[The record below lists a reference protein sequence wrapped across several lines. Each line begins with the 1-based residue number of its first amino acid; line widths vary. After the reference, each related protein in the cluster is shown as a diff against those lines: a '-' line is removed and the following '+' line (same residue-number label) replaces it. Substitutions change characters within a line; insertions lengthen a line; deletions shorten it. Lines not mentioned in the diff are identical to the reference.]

1 MPSTSLANNL
11 ADAAAS
17 SDTFLPALHHA
28 ISGSAG
34 ALLSTCALYPL
45 SLVVTRL
52 QRQRQQ
58 QAHCSRRRPADQT
71 ASRKED
77 DEGST
82 TPTTPAAAA
91 AREPTYAGIAEA
103 FSGIWKSGGGPKAF
117 YTGLGQDAIK
127 SALDSFLFFLFYE
140 WIRSSRP
147 SRGRRRGGKGGHDM
161 GVLEELAIGVVAG
174 ACSKFFSTPL
184 TNLASQKGRE
194 ESFRDIIAAIR
205 KEKGITGL
213 WSGYSAS
220 LVLTLNPSIAFF
232 LHDFLKRKAVK
243 AERWDNPGAA
253 TTFLLA
259 AISKVIASTI
269 TYPFQTALSRVEY
282 DLSPAAR
289 RGGWEEVVRE
299 LEAKHEAERAA
310 AAAEA
315 AAREGD
321 DGSVSP
327 KSQAPPVIKTNVAPP
342 ERNSTD
348 ESKIEAQALRAVKNL
363 GRQSI
368 FATVVRI
375 ARSEGIGALY
385 EGLHLELLMS
395 FFGHGTTMMAKDVF
409 HRLLFRLYFIAASV
423 LAELKAR
430 RARAVNVQKTAK
442 KPVVKKVTK
451 TVVEEEVVRGFIK
464 PAPTQAPTPKALEPP
479 APVAVPTP
487 TPKAVEAPK
496 APTVVVSPP
505 TPTPS
510 PPVSST
516 PSIPPATI
524 SPPAPQRTLPA
535 PPSRPALPAPS
546 PPSSVPSSAR
556 SSTSSFDRSSLPPP
570 AYSPTPSLTS
580 SRSNYSSYSSPPPA
594 YSPPTRPYSAPQP
607 PPPPAQPRTQLRAL
621 RYRLDNEDEWG
632 PRSIP
637 PYASVSPK
645 QPPPSSYREA
655 FQTQPQRRSLSKFD
669 DFVVG
674 VVANMIE
681 KTQREIKH

>member
-1 MPSTSLANNL
+1 MPSTTLANNL
-11 ADAAAS
+11 ADAAAA
-17 SDTFLPALHHA
+17 DNFLPALHHA

-34 ALLSTCALYPL
+34 TLISTCALYPL

-58 QAHCSRRRPADQT
+58 QARLRRRGPERHSLTSRRD
-71 ASRKED
+71 D

-82 TPTTPAAAA
+82 TPTTGPA
-91 AREPTYAGIAEA
+91 PDPSYAGLADA
-103 FSGIWKSGGGPKAF
+103 FSGIWKSGGGLKAF
-117 YTGLGQDAIK
+117 YTGLGQDAIR
-127 SALDSFLFFLFYE
+127 SALDSFLFFLFYD
-140 WIRSSRP
+140 WILSSRP
-147 SRGRRRGGKGGHDM
+147 SRGRRRGGKGGSSSHDL

-220 LVLTLNPSIAFF
+220 LVLTLNPSIALF
-232 LHDFLKRKAVK
+232 LQGFLKRKAVK
-243 AERWDNPGAA
+243 KDNPGAA
-253 TTFLLA
+253 TSFLLA
-259 AISKVIASTI
+259 AISKAIATTI
-269 TYPFQTALSRVEY
+269 TYPLQTALARVQD

-310 AAAEA
+310 AEA
-315 AAREGD
+315 AAREHD
-321 DGSVSP
+321 DDAVSP
-327 KSQAPPVIKTNVAPP
+327 KSQSPPIIKMNVAPP

-348 ESKIEAQALRAVKNL
+348 ESKLEAQALRAVKNL

-375 ARSEGIGALY
+375 ARTEGIGALY
-385 EGLHLELLMS
+385 EGLHLELLTA
-395 FFGHGTTMMAKDVF
+395 FFGHGVTMSAKDVV
-409 HRLLFRLYFIAASV
+409 HRLLFRLYFIAAGV

-430 RARAVNVQKTAK
+430 RARAINLQKTPK
-442 KPVVKKVTK
+442 KPVVRKVTK
-451 TVVEEEVVRGFIK
+451 TVVEEEIVRGLVRPT
-464 PAPTQAPTPKALEPP
+464 PAPAARALEPP
-479 APVAVPTP
+479 VPVAVPTP
-487 TPKAVEAPK
+487 MPKVVEAPK
-496 APTVVVSPP
+496 APTVIVSPP

-516 PSIPPATI
+516 PSMPPATI
-524 SPPAPQRTLPA
+524 SPPAPQRTLP
-535 PPSRPALPAPS
+535 PPATRPALPAPT
-546 PPSSVPSSAR
+546 PPTSLPSSAR
-556 SSTSSFDRSSLPPP
+556 SSTSSLDRSSLPPP
-570 AYSPTPSLTS
+570 AYSSTPSLTP
-580 SRSNYSSYSSPPPA
+580 RSSYTSPPPA
-594 YSPPTRPYSAPQP
+594 YSPPTRATLSPQAP
-607 PPPPAQPRTQLRAL
+607 PPPSQPRTQLRAL

-632 PRSIP
+632 PRSTS
-637 PYASVSPK
+637 PYASLIPSPK
-645 QPPPSSYREA
+645 HYQQQAPATTLPYQQAPK
-655 FQTQPQRRSLSKFD
+655 RRSLSKFD

-674 VVANMIE
+674 VVANMID